1 MQQRIAYFVHNLS
14 DPAVLRRVRMLHAGG
29 AKVIVLGFRRGTDFP
44 AQLDGAP
51 TVDLGRT
58 ADAQF
63 GQRILVVLRNAAA
76 DKALRAATADATVL
90 MARNLEMLVLAAKLK
105 RGRRLVYE
113 CLDIHRLLLKNNLFA
128 QIIQRVERALL
139 KHVNLIVTSSPRFEA
154 NYFRERRG
162 LDTPVLLLEN
172 KVLKLEDR
180 PAADT
185 MPRLPVAPDKPIV
198 IGWFGMLRCQRTL
211 DILGELAARSGGRVE
226 IRIAGIPS
234 EAVFPDFGAA
244 IAAFPGLTYTGPYRA
259 DDLPALYSSIHFI
272 WAIDY
277 FEEGLNSAWLLPNR
291 LYEALDNGAVPIAL
305 RGVETGRWLMDR
317 GVGYVIDDPMADL
330 PDFLKQLTPSQYQ
343 QLTDAINVLPKSL
356 VQTTQADC
364 IELVEIL
371 SRADQK

>member
-1 MQQRIAYFVHNLS
+1 
-14 DPAVLRRVRMLHAGG
+14 MLHAGG
-29 AKVIVLGFRRGTDFP
+29 AQVIVLGFRRGNDVP

-63 GQRILVVLRNAAA
+63 GQRVLAVLRNAAA

-105 RGRRLVYE
+105 QGRRLVYE
-113 CLDIHRLLLKNNLFA
+113 CLDIHRLLVKNNLFA

-154 NYFRERRG
+154 DYFRERRG

-185 MPRLPVAPDKPIV
+185 MPRLPIAHDKPIV

-211 DILGELAARSGGRVE
+211 DILGELAARAEGRVE

-234 EAVFPDFGAA
+234 EAEFPDFGAA
-244 IAAFPGLTYTGPYRA
+244 VAAFPGLTYTGPYRA

-277 FEEGLNSAWLLPNR
+277 FEEGLNSVWLLPNR

-305 RGVETGRWLMDR
+305 REVETGRWLMDR
-317 GVGYVIDDPMADL
+317 GVGHVIDDPDVDL
-330 PDFLKQLTPSQYQ
+330 PDFLERLTPSHYQ
-343 QLTDAINVLPKSL
+343 QLTAAINMLPRCL
-356 VQTTQADC
+356 VQTTHADC
-364 IELVEIL
+364 CELVEVL
-371 SRADQK
+371 AGADQK

>member
-29 AKVIVLGFRRGTDFP
+29 AKVIVLGFRRGKDFP

-51 TVDLGRT
+51 TVDLGQT

-63 GQRILVVLRNAAA
+63 GQRILAVLRNAAA
-76 DKALRAATADATVL
+76 DKTLRAAIADSTIL

-139 KHVNLIVTSSPRFEA
+139 RHVDLIVTSSPRFEA

-172 KVLKLEDR
+172 KVLNLEDHG
-180 PAADT
+180 AADRI
-185 MPRLPVAPDKPIV
+185 PRLPIALDKPIV
-198 IGWFGMLRCQRTL
+198 LGWFGMLRCRRTL
-211 DILGELAARSGGRVE
+211 DILATLAARSGGRVE
-226 IRIAGIPS
+226 VRIAGIPS
-234 EAVFPDFGAA
+234 DAEFPDFGATV
-244 IAAFPGLTYTGPYRA
+244 AALPGLTYTGPYRA

-291 LYEALDNGAVPIAL
+291 LYEALSNGAVPIAL
-305 RGVETGRWLMDR
+305 RGVETGQWLIDR
-317 GVGYVIDDPMADL
+317 GVGHVIDEPMADL
-330 PDFLKQLTPSQYQ
+330 PAFLEQMTQSHYQKLTA
-343 QLTDAINVLPKSL
+343 AIYALPRSL
-356 VQTTQADC
+356 VQTTKADC
-364 IELVEIL
+364 LELVEIL
-371 SRADQK
+371 AGADQK